1 MIIHLMNIISQKRPE
16 AGSRREREKAH
27 RRQDIL
33 TAAERVF
40 AIHGFDA
47 ATIEQ
52 IAQEAEYA
60 AGTIYLYFKDKHALY
75 AALIASK
82 LSSMVDQVEKAAQ
95 EAASADPA
103 NGLRNAIRAQ
113 FEFHDHNREFFEVL
127 MRHHKGP
134 PPAGT
139 RDWKLIEQ
147 TLKRHHVILVGLI
160 EQSQRR
166 KLIRQGSSTDFA
178 TALVGM
184 VVHLT
189 RVAMEDGKQPLVGK
203 TDFVFQL
210 FMAGAQRA

>member
-1 MIIHLMNIISQKRPE
+1 MNIISQKRPE

-95 EAASADPA
+95 EAAPADPA

-166 KLIRQGSSTDFA
+166 KLIRQGNSSDFV

-184 VVHLT
+184 VIHLT

>member
-1 MIIHLMNIISQKRPE
+1 MNLKSCKCSE
-16 AGSRREREKAH
+16 TAGRREREKL
-27 RRQDIL
+27 RRAQDIL
-33 TAAERVF
+33 SAAERVF
-40 AIHGFDA
+40 AVHGFDA

-52 IAQEAEYA
+52 IAQEAQYA
-60 AGTIYLYFKDKHALY
+60 TGTIYLYFKDKHALY

-82 LSSMVDQVEKAAQ
+82 LSSMVDQVERAAR
-95 EAASADPA
+95 EAAPADPV
-103 NGLRNAIRAQ
+103 NRLRNAIRAQ

-147 TLKRHHVILVGLI
+147 TLKRHHAILVSLI

-166 KLIRQGSSTDFA
+166 KLIRKGSSLDLA
-178 TALVGM
+178 AALVGM
-184 VVHLT
+184 VAHLT

-210 FMAGAQRA
+210 FMTGAQRA

>member
-1 MIIHLMNIISQKRPE
+1 MNIISQKRPE

-52 IAQEAEYA
+52 IAQKAEYA
-60 AGTIYLYFKDKHALY
+60 TGTIYLYFKDKHALY

-95 EAASADPA
+95 KAAPADPA

-147 TLKRHHVILVGLI
+147 TLKRHHAILVSLI

-166 KLIRQGSSTDFA
+166 KLIRKGSSPDFA

>member
-1 MIIHLMNIISQKRPE
+1 MNIISQKRPE

-95 EAASADPA
+95 EAAPADPA

>member
-1 MIIHLMNIISQKRPE
+1 MNLKSRE
-16 AGSRREREKAH
+16 HSETAGRREREKL
-27 RRQDIL
+27 RRAQDIL
-33 TAAERVF
+33 SAAERVF

-95 EAASADPA
+95 EAAPADPA
-103 NGLRNAIRAQ
+103 NRLRNAIKAQ

-127 MRHHKGP
+127 MRHHKEP

-147 TLKRHHVILVGLI
+147 TLKRHHTILVSLI

-189 RVAMEDGKQPLVGK
+189 RFAMKDGQQPLAAK

-210 FMAGAQRA
+210 FMTGAQRAR

>member
-1 MIIHLMNIISQKRPE
+1 MNLKSRKHSE
-16 AGSRREREKAH
+16 TAGRREREKL
-27 RRQDIL
+27 RRAQDIL
-33 TAAERVF
+33 SAAERVF

-60 AGTIYLYFKDKHALY
+60 TGTIYLYFKDKHALY

-82 LSSMVDQVEKAAQ
+82 LSAMVDQVEKAAQ

-103 NGLRNAIRAQ
+103 NGLRNAIRSQ

-139 RDWKLIEQ
+139 RDWKLIGQ
-147 TLKRHHVILVGLI
+147 TIKRHHVILVDLI
-160 EQSQRR
+160 EQCQRR
-166 KLIRQGSSTDFA
+166 RLIRKGDGLDFA
-178 TALVGM
+178 TALLGM

-189 RVAMEDGKQPLVGK
+189 RGAMADSRQPLAAK

-210 FMAGAQRA
+210 FMSGAQRA